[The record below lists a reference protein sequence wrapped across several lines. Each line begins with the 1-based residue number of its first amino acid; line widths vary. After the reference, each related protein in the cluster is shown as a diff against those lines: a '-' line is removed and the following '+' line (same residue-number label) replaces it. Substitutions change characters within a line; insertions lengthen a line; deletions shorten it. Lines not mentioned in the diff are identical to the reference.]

1 MNNVDVVCVG
11 QALIDCITR
20 GKEPYKKNVYR
31 AHSISLSVGGD
42 AINEASI
49 LRRLGKKVKL
59 VCGLGNDMAGNL
71 VLDAARERGLDVS
84 LVTRREDI
92 VTPIA
97 NLMVDDQAGRVSYNS
112 PATMLPDYI
121 PDPSVVKGAKVL
133 SLASVFRAPLDTKE
147 AIIALVKAAKAEGAL
162 VCMDTKIP
170 TYREISIEDIAE
182 ILPFVDYMFPNENE
196 AAYMTGKTDFM
207 EMATYLHEMGVKN
220 VIVKTGKEGCTVCG
234 EKEAFHMPALDVEA
248 IDSTGAGDNF
258 VAGFIAALLDGED
271 LKNCCKKGTACAA
284 ECVQHAGAY

>member
-1 MNNVDVVCVG
+1 MSKVDVVCIG

-20 GKEPYKKNVYR
+20 GKEPYKKNVFR
-31 AHSISLSVGGD
+31 ASSISLNVGGD
-42 AINEASI
+42 AINEASVI
-49 LRRLGKKVKL
+49 RKLGKSVKL
-59 VCGLGNDMAGNL
+59 VCGLGYDMAGNL
-71 VLDAARERGLDVS
+71 VLDAARERDVDVS

-112 PATMLPDYI
+112 PATMLFDYV
-121 PDPSVVKGAKVL
+121 PDPSVVKGAKVV
-133 SLASVFRAPLDTKE
+133 SFASVFRAPLDTKE
-147 AIIALVKAAKAEGAL
+147 AIISLVKAAKEEGAL

-170 TYREISIEDIAE
+170 TYRQISIQDIAE
-182 ILPFVDYMFPNENE
+182 ILPLVDYIFPNENE
-196 AAYMTGKTDFM
+196 AAYMTGKTDYM
-207 EMATYLHEMGVKN
+207 EMAQELHAMGVKN

-234 EKEAFHMPALDVEA
+234 EKESFHMAALDVDA

-258 VAGFIAALLDGED
+258 VAGFITALLDGKD
-271 LKNCCKKGTACAA
+271 LKDCCKKGTACAA